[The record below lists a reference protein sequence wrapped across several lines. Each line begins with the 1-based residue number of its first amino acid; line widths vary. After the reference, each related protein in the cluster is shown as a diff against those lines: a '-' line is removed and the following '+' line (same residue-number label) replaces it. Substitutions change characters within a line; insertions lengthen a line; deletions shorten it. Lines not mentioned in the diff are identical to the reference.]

1 MVCAK
6 YEIMISAM
14 AQSCMTPHEIA
25 EKAGVSITS
34 VYRVR
39 KGYLVKMEILG
50 KICKVLDLN
59 CNEVI
64 DFERL
69 KKYRERKVNN
79 H

>member
-1 MVCAK
+1 
-6 YEIMISAM
+6 MISAM

-50 KICKVLDLN
+50 KSCKVLDLN

-69 KKYRERKVNN
+69 KKYRESQKHN
-79 H
+79 

>member
-69 KKYRERKVNN
+69 KKYRESQKHN
-79 H
+79 

>member
-14 AQSCMTPHEIA
+14 VQSCMTPHEIA

-69 KKYRERKVNN
+69 KKYRESQKHN
-79 H
+79 

>member
-64 DFERL
+64 DFERF
-69 KKYRERKVNN
+69 KKYRESQKHN
-79 H
+79 